1 MYNVMIV
8 DDEPAIRE
16 GLTTIMDWDAL
27 GFRVADTAGSG
38 REALAKLERV
48 QPDLIIM
55 DIRLPGMNGL
65 DVIRKIQE
73 EAVGTP
79 HHFLILSGYAD
90 FEYARQAIS
99 IGADG
104 YLLKPVD
111 EDEMAEEL
119 QRIYRMLESRKAV
132 DGRQGASGDR
142 RYSDYLEALL
152 LKTYTDGEAE
162 PESIPPELQWPA
174 YQVIML
180 DIHLPDAD
188 RMGKMA
194 AAKEQLSGLC
204 RERGYGFV
212 FAAGGHTCILLRQSL
227 KSMDQASRLLKE
239 IRGALSS
246 CASAVY
252 AAAGREVTSL
262 GQLKVSCDA
271 ASRLLERHFLFRGDR
286 VLLHSDWL
294 ALGQEELESSGR
306 PFHESEYRMLSRD
319 FADRLYYALEV
330 ANKETAAQILQDMEK
345 ACLTRES
352 SEQSVKEGFARVLT
366 LALNKFMAGREG
378 SSSTFETADL
388 VAEIYGQRSLPELVD
403 RVRLRL
409 EQLMASLSAG
419 SKETVMKQIVGF
431 IDAHYGE
438 NLKLEL
444 LAETFNY
451 NSSYLGKLFRNYTGE
466 PFNLY
471 LDKVRI
477 GNAKRLLAEGKK
489 VQWVAKHVGY
499 ANADYF
505 HAKFKKYAGCP
516 PSVYRSL
523 IREKE
528 RLERD
533 EMK

>member
-27 GFRVADTAGSG
+27 GFRVSDTAGSG
-38 REALAKLERV
+38 REALAKLEQA

-73 EAVGTP
+73 EGKGTP
-79 HHFLILSGYAD
+79 QHFLILSGYAD

-119 QRIYRMLESRKAV
+119 QRIYRMLESRKAA
-132 DGRQGASGDR
+132 DGRHGASEF
-142 RYSDYLEALL
+142 LEALL
-152 LKTYTDGEAE
+152 LKSYTDGEAE
-162 PESIPPELQWPA
+162 PQSIPPELQWPA

-194 AAKEQLSGLC
+194 AVKEQLSRLC

-212 FAAGGHTCILLRQSL
+212 FTAGGHTCILLRRSL
-227 KSMDQASRLLKE
+227 KSREQAARLLKE
-239 IRGALSS
+239 IREKLSS
-246 CASAVY
+246 CAAAVY

-262 GQLKVSCDA
+262 GQLQASCDA
-271 ASRLLERHFLFRGDR
+271 ASRLLERRFLFRGDR
-286 VLLHSDWL
+286 ILLHSDWL
-294 ALGQEELESSGR
+294 ALGQEELQRSGGS
-306 PFHESEYRMLSRD
+306 FHESEYRMPFRD

-330 ANKETAAQILQDMEK
+330 ANKETVAQILQDMEK
-345 ACLTRES
+345 ACLSGGS
-352 SEQSVKEGFARVLT
+352 SELSVKEGFARTLT
-366 LALNKFMAGREG
+366 LALNRFTAEREG
-378 SSSTFETADL
+378 SSSSFETDDL
-388 VAEIYGQRSLPELVD
+388 IAEIYGQRSLPELVE

-419 SKETVMKQIVGF
+419 SKETVMKQIVDF

-444 LAETFNY
+444 LAEAFNY

-477 GNAKRLLAEGKK
+477 RNAKRLLAEGKK

-505 HAKFKKYAGCP
+505 HAKFKKYVGCP
-516 PSVYRSL
+516 PSAYRSL
-523 IREKE
+523 NREKE
-528 RLERD
+528 GME
-533 EMK
+533 

>member
-38 REALAKLERV
+38 REALAKLEQA

-65 DVIRKIQE
+65 DVIRKIKE
-73 EAVGTP
+73 EAAGTS

-119 QRIYRMLESRKAV
+119 QRIYRMLESRKAA
-132 DGRQGASGDR
+132 DGGDRASGDR
-142 RYSDYLEALL
+142 RYSEYLEALL
-152 LKTYTDGEAE
+152 LKNYTDGKEE
-162 PESIPPELQWPA
+162 PESIPAELQWPA

-180 DIHLPDAD
+180 DIHFPDED

-194 AAKEQLSGLC
+194 AAKEQITSLC

-212 FAAGGHTCILLRQSL
+212 FAAGVHTCILLRQSL
-227 KSMDQASRLLKE
+227 KSMDQASKLLQE
-239 IRGALSS
+239 IRGTLSS
-246 CASAVY
+246 CAAAVY
-252 AAAGREVTSL
+252 AAAGREVASL
-262 GQLKVSCDA
+262 GQLKASCDA
-271 ASRLLERHFLFRGDR
+271 ASRLLERRFLFRGDR
-286 VLLHSDWL
+286 VLLYSDWL
-294 ALGQEELESSGR
+294 ALRQEELESSECS
-306 PFHESEYRMLSRD
+306 FHESEYRIPPRD
-319 FADRLYYALEV
+319 FADRLYYAMEV
-330 ANKETAAQILQDMEK
+330 ANKETVAQILQDMEK
-345 ACLTRES
+345 ACLSRWS
-352 SEQSVKEGFARVLT
+352 SEMSVKEGFARVLT
-366 LALNKFMAGREG
+366 LALNKFTPEREG
-378 SSSTFETADL
+378 SSSSFETADL
-388 VAEIYGQRSLPELVD
+388 IAEIYGQRSLPELVE
-403 RVRLRL
+403 RVRMRL
-409 EQLMASLSAG
+409 EQLVANMSTG
-419 SKETVMKQIVGF
+419 SKETVMKQIVDF
-431 IDAHYGE
+431 VDAHYGD

-451 NSSYLGKLFRNYTGE
+451 NSSYLGKLFRSYTGE

-471 LDKVRI
+471 LDKIRI

-505 HAKFKKYAGCP
+505 HAKFKKYVGCP
-516 PSVYRSL
+516 PSAYRSL
-523 IREKE
+523 NREKE
-528 RLERD
+528 GME
-533 EMK
+533 